1 VSFSWPPALLSL
13 LSVLLLLG
21 VYVWQLRRKRR
32 VAVRYSSIAL
42 IRAAMSTRSR
52 WRRHLPVA
60 LFLAGLASVC
70 IASAR
75 PKATI
80 DVPSSRT
87 SVILALDVSG
97 SMCSTDVAPNRLSVA
112 QDAARSFVE
121 KQPSDVRI
129 GIVAFSGFAE
139 LVVPPTTDR
148 KQLIEAIDG
157 LTTARGT
164 AIGAAALKSVD
175 AIASIN
181 ADVSPISTEERY
193 GTGGAAPVPPP
204 AAKGYVPD
212 IVVVLTDG
220 RNTRGIEPVEAA
232 RAVARRRVRVYTIGF
247 GTTRPATLVCT
258 RKQLAGDAV
267 RSGQFGGGQFGGGGF
282 GGGGSGGFGQFR
294 VADDATL
301 KDLARATGGRFY
313 KARDAGQLEKVF
325 ADLPRQV
332 VRQRERVEVS
342 AAFAGLG
349 ALLTGAA
356 MLLSLLWLRA
366 P

>member
-1 VSFSWPPALLSL
+1 VSFSWPLALLSL
-13 LSVLLLLG
+13 LSVLLLFG

-32 VAVRYSSIAL
+32 VAVRYSSVAL

-75 PKATI
+75 PEATVA
-80 DVPSSRT
+80 VPINST

-121 KQPSDVRI
+121 KQPSGVRI
-129 GIVAFSGFAE
+129 GLVAFSGFAE
-139 LVVPPTTDR
+139 LVVPPTTER

-157 LTTARGT
+157 LTTGRGT

-181 ADVSPISTEERY
+181 ADVSPITTEESY
-193 GTGGAAPVPPP
+193 GAGTAVVPP
-204 AAKGYVPD
+204 ATATGYVPD

-232 RAVARRRVRVYTIGF
+232 KAVARRRVRVYTIGF

-258 RKQLAGDAV
+258 QKQLAGDAA
-267 RSGQFGGGQFGGGGF
+267 RGQFGGGRFGGGP
-282 GGGGSGGFGQFR
+282 GSGFGQFR
-294 VADDATL
+294 VADDETL
-301 KDLARATGGRFY
+301 KRLARATGGRFY
-313 KARDAGQLEKVF
+313 KARDAGQLGKVF

-332 VRQRERVEVS
+332 VRQRKHVEIS
-342 AAFAGLG
+342 AAFAAVG
-349 ALLTGAA
+349 ALLSGAA
-356 MLLSLLWLRA
+356 MLLSLLWSRA

>member
-1 VSFSWPPALLSL
+1 VSFAWPLALLSL

-21 VYVWQLRRKRR
+21 VYLWQLRRRR
-32 VAVRYSSIAL
+32 RLAVRYSSVAL

-52 WRRHLPVA
+52 WRRHLPVG
-60 LFLAGLASVC
+60 LFLVGLAGLC

-75 PKATI
+75 PKAMI
-80 DVPSSRT
+80 AVPFNST

-97 SMCSTDVAPNRLSVA
+97 SMCSTDVAPNRLTVA
-112 QDAARSFVE
+112 QAAARSFVQ
-121 KQPSDVRI
+121 KQPSGVRI
-129 GIVAFSGFAE
+129 GLVAFSGFAE

-148 KQLIEAIDG
+148 KQLTEALDS

-181 ADVSPISTEERY
+181 SDVSPITTEESY
-193 GTGGAAPVPPP
+193 GAVTAPAPP
-204 AAKGYVPD
+204 ATAKEYVPD

-220 RNTRGIEPVEAA
+220 RNTRGIEPREAVK
-232 RAVARRRVRVYTIGF
+232 AVARRRVRVYTIGF
-247 GTTRPATLVCT
+247 GTTRPASSMCT
-258 RKQLAGDAV
+258 RKQLGGDAA
-267 RSGQFGGGQFGGGGF
+267 RGGGF
-282 GGGGSGGFGQFR
+282 GGGGGSFGGGGGGFGQFR

-301 KDLARATGGRFY
+301 KNMARATGGRFY
-313 KARDAGQLEKVF
+313 KAKDAGQLDKVF
-325 ADLPRQV
+325 ADLPRHV
-332 VRQRERVEVS
+332 VRQRRQVEIS
-342 AAFAGLG
+342 AAFAAFG

-356 MLLSLLWLRA
+356 MLLSLLWNRA

>member
-1 VSFSWPPALLSL
+1 MSFSWPLALLSL
-13 LSVLLLLG
+13 VSVLLLLG

-32 VAVRYSSIAL
+32 VAVRYSSVAL

-75 PKATI
+75 PEATI
-80 DVPSSRT
+80 AVPINST

-112 QDAARSFVE
+112 QDAARAFVE
-121 KQPSDVRI
+121 KQPSGVRI
-129 GIVAFSGFAE
+129 GLVAFSGFAE
-139 LVVPPTTDR
+139 LVVPPTTER

-164 AIGAAALKSVD
+164 AIGAATLKSVD

-181 ADVSPISTEERY
+181 ADVSPITTEESY
-193 GTGGAAPVPPP
+193 GASAAPVPP
-204 AAKGYVPD
+204 ATTKDYVPD

-232 RAVARRRVRVYTIGF
+232 KAVARRRVRVYTIGF

-258 RKQLAGDAV
+258 QKQLAGDAS
-267 RSGQFGGGQFGGGGF
+267 RGRFGGGRFGGGPGSGF
-282 GGGGSGGFGQFR
+282 GQGFGQFR
-294 VADDATL
+294 VADDETL
-301 KDLARATGGRFY
+301 KRLARATGGQFY

-332 VRQRERVEVS
+332 VRQRKHVEIS

-356 MLLSLLWLRA
+356 MLLSLLWSRA